1 MCSSS
6 SDSTLS
12 PSSTASSASDSEE
25 ASTTTPSS
33 MSLPSPPSSFS
44 SSTSLVSSTSPSI
57 SLSSS
62 STPTSLVSSSSSG
75 KRDLGGYLPWV
86 DQEFDIL
93 MIQTSGARSVVSSR
107 KDSKNRSC
115 AAMPVA
121 HLLWCVTYL
130 PKNLKSGPRPVSSR
144 RRSCLSTFR
153 ICEGHH
159 FFRVSLARGQF
170 VSPVKDSFTP
180 NRDTKNVRKN
190 RAIAIMPLPPQ
201 TAAAVVVCLLSGKPS
216 DMSRYE

>member
-1 MCSSS
+1 MPCPVFCHKKSSSAGSLGKEAVPSSS
-6 SDSTLS
+6 SSGTI
-12 PSSTASSASDSEE
+12 
-25 ASTTTPSS
+25 
-33 MSLPSPPSSFS
+33 
-44 SSTSLVSSTSPSI
+44 TSPGRRA
-57 SLSSS
+57 
-62 STPTSLVSSSSSG
+62 VSSSSSG